1 MSGKADVSGAPS
13 ERLVD
18 IVVPVRNEE
27 ASVDAFYQRMQAL
40 GLSGAIIF
48 VDNASTDTTV
58 ARIHAYPDVR
68 LIQHTR
74 DEGYGAS
81 VRHGSLASDAELVV
95 IIDADLEYPPERIP
109 ALLQALGEHPV
120 VYCSRF
126 RGPRPPAMPL
136 FRRIGNAVV
145 SRLYNVLF
153 RQSTTDL
160 YTGMKG
166 FRRAALP
173 MRELQKDG
181 FEHGAEIAALIALR
195 GHRIWDLAVE
205 YTPRQQGASKMR
217 HLPESLKL
225 VSYVVAYWV
234 RCIVLRRPLNAAGR

>member
-1 MSGKADVSGAPS
+1 MAQAGDAVAQ
-13 ERLVD
+13 RLVD

-27 ASVDAFYQRMQAL
+27 GSVDAFYRRMQAL
-40 GLSGAIIF
+40 GLSSALIF
-48 VDNASTDTTV
+48 VDNASTDGTV
-58 ARIHAYPDVR
+58 ARIQTYPDVR
-68 LIQHTR
+68 LIQHAR

-81 VRHGSLASDAELVV
+81 VRDGSVASDAEHVV

-109 ALLQALGEHPV
+109 ALLEALREHPV

-126 RGPRPPAMPL
+126 RGPHPPPMPV
-136 FRRIGNAVV
+136 FRRIGNALA
-145 SRLYNVLF
+145 SRLYNLLF

-173 MRELQKDG
+173 VHELQKGG
-181 FEHGAEIAALIALR
+181 FEHGAEIAALIWLR
-195 GHRIWDLAVE
+195 GHRIWDLPVD
-205 YTPRQQGASKMR
+205 YTPRQQGVSKMR

-225 VSYVVAYWV
+225 LGYVVAYWV
-234 RCIVLRRPLNAAGR
+234 RCVVLRRPLNPSR

>member
-1 MSGKADVSGAPS
+1 MNETPS
-13 ERLVD
+13 VD

-27 ASVDAFYQRMQAL
+27 ASVDAFYERLRAL
-40 GLSGAIIF
+40 GLSQNLIF
-48 VDNASTDTTV
+48 VDNASTDATV
-58 ARIHAYPDVR
+58 ERIQAYPDVR
-68 LIQHTR
+68 LIRHAA

-81 VRHGSLASDAELVV
+81 VRDGSVAADKDVVV

-109 ALLQALGEHPV
+109 ALLEALREHPV

-126 RGPRPPAMPL
+126 RGPQPPPMPL
-136 FRRIGNAVV
+136 FRRIGNALA

-166 FRRAALP
+166 FRRSALP
-173 MRELQKDG
+173 MHELQKGG
-181 FEHGAEIAALIALR
+181 FEHGAEIAAMIALR
-195 GHRIWDLAVE
+195 GHRIWDLPVE

-225 VSYVVAYWV
+225 VGYVVAYWF
-234 RCIVLRRPLNAAGR
+234 RCIVLRQPLNGAVPRER